1 MRLAILMV
9 LSLFLALA
17 AIPSAEA
24 TVHIVNQVNF
34 DFQPDALT
42 IAQGD
47 TVRWVWSGGIHT
59 VTNGTGAADPNVAT
73 LFDAP
78 LSSSATTFQYRFV
91 NTGVFP
97 YFCRPHETLGMTGT
111 ITVDPGTPVE
121 AATWGRIK
129 RIFESAD
136 R

>member
-9 LSLFLALA
+9 LIVFLASA
-17 AIPSAEA
+17 AVPSAEA
-24 TVHIVNQVNF
+24 AIHIVNQVNF
-34 DFQPDALT
+34 GFQPADLT

-97 YFCRPHETLGMTGT
+97 YFCRPHESLGMEGT
-111 ITVDPGTPVE
+111 ITVDQGTPVE
-121 AATWGRIK
+121 PATWGRLK